1 MGYFRELPNFEYIS
15 PLSDRNKDNEYI
27 MAKNLFR
34 RVKLVDDFQNSTT
47 NFEKYYI
54 KDGMRPDQ
62 VAAYY
67 YGRAD
72 YMWLIYLANDIVDP
86 FYGWPLTNSQL
97 EDFIR
102 DKYGST
108 AAAKALILHYTHKT
122 KGHTISK
129 DTYDNNSISNI
140 VGGQYSPVYA
150 YNFELEK
157 NEAKRN
163 IKLIDKRLASTA
175 FQKLRDVM
183 LENE

>member
-1 MGYFRELPNFEYIS
+1 MARRAYFSDFPVIEYNGKLARNIISRPRIKEVIFGAPQNFYDYII
-15 PLSDRNKDNEYI
+15 P
-27 MAKNLFR
+27 
-34 RVKLVDDFQNSTT
+34 
-47 NFEKYYI
+47 
-54 KDGMRPDQ
+54 DGMRPDQ

-108 AAAKALILHYTHKT
+108 AAAKALVLHYTHKT

-157 NEAKRN
+157 NEAKRS